1 MRLKIQR
8 LEDKNVLVNWNS
20 IFECW
25 VQIVLSEDYACM
37 HDNTHNN
44 IHIQNKQNK
53 TNQPTNAT
61 NILTLGDQ
69 VGT

>member
-1 MRLKIQR
+1 MYWLIGT
-8 LEDKNVLVNWNS
+8 LFLNVGYK
-20 IFECW
+20 
-25 VQIVLSEDYACM
+25 IVLSEDYACM
-37 HDNTHNN
+37 HENTHNN